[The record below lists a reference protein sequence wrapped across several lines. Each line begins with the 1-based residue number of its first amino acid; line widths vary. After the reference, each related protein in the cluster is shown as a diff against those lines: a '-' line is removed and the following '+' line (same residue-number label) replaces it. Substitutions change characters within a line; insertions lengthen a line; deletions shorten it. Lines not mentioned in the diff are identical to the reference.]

1 MAIAGDIPVILSTS
15 GFCSFPRNCLA
26 YEDRLSIY
34 LLCPS
39 ANKVSKAKE
48 DFPEPETPVMTMSF
62 LLGMDTSIFLRLCIL
77 APDIVMY
84 F

>member
-1 MAIAGDIPVILSTS
+1 MDTS
-15 GFCSFPRNCLA
+15 KNAFQ
-26 YEDRLSIY
+26 
-34 LLCPS
+34 LLGQGTYGCVYRPAFHKKTMKPLS

-62 LLGMDTSIFLRLCIL
+62 LSGMDTSIFLRLCIL